1 MWLSNAVKIAI
12 AAGVIAMQMQMRWYN
27 PSIRDFEWRSA
38 PDGDEKALAIL
49 KDSSRSQLCV
59 EVYWDW
65 RNLGATVMVS
75 LIRAGEA
82 AKEADDV
89 KQDE

>member
-1 MWLSNAVKIAI
+1 MWLSNAVKI

-27 PSIRDFEWRSA
+27 PSLRDFEWRSA

-49 KDSSRSQLCV
+49 KDSSRSQLCA

-82 AKEADDV
+82 AKEADDA

>member
-1 MWLSNAVKIAI
+1 MWLSNAIKI

-27 PSIRDFEWRSA
+27 PSLRDFEWRSA

-49 KDSSRSQLCV
+49 KDSSRSQLCA
-59 EVYWDW
+59 EVYWEW

-82 AKEADDV
+82 AKEADDA

>member
-12 AAGVIAMQMQMRWYN
+12 AAGVIAMQMRWYN
-27 PSIRDFEWRSA
+27 PSLMDFEWRSA